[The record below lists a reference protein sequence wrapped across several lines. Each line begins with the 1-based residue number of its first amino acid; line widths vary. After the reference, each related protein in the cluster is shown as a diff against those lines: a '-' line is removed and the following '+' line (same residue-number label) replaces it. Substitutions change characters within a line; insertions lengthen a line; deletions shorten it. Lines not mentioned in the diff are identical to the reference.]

1 VVIVV
6 RDNGPGVTLPD
17 PSVIFRPFYTTK
29 AEGTGVGLSLAR
41 QVVLAHGGEI
51 AVTRADE
58 GGAVI
63 RMSF

>member
-1 VVIVV
+1 
-6 RDNGPGVTLPD
+6 VTLPD

-51 AVTRADE
+51 AVAPAE
-58 GGAVI
+58 GGGAVI